1 MPVFSRILPPQEID
15 PKFAAWNA
23 GHVVIRRQTDD
34 TFALCVNGNWSLI
47 TAKTVLLYIVWN
59 ARIYC
64 RPTEVVGPG
73 PVGFEIFVATMN
85 RLEPQG
91 APWARW
97 DVNLLR
103 NVLPPPRGQE
113 IATPQSWMLRASD
126 MGETSKAP
134 TGMRLITEKMYLHY
148 LEGAAYREEKR
159 VTAQNERRGKKA
171 NKELDDEFAFITPGF
186 ADRRAEEESYIEEHH
201 TGDARNPTPE
211 CEEETPPIGF
221 FFGTTISKAGSNDR
235 PAAWLRVRAIRG
247 RRISKSAGRAR
258 VTACT
263 LRETTLAVTQC

>member
-126 MGETSKAP
+126 MGETYKAP

-171 NKELDDEFAFITPGF
+171 DKELDDEFAFITPGF

-211 CEEETPPIGF
+211 REEETPPVDAVNPTASGS
-221 FFGTTISKAGSNDR
+221 GPAKRKTSGGKSKAKRAKVGASDEGMEVEQDGMEED
-235 PAAWLRVRAIRG
+235 AA
-247 RRISKSAGRAR
+247 
-258 VTACT
+258 
-263 LRETTLAVTQC
+263 